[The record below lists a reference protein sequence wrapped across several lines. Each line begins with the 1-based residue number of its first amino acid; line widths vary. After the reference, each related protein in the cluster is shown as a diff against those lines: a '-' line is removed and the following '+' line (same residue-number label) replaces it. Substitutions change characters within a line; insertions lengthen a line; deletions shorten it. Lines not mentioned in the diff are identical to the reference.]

1 MASIL
6 IISFAFLIIEIVK
19 EGTAV
24 SVLESSSKDAQGL
37 SLKHSLKENKFCLQ
51 FTRALAMWMTTDFT
65 KLEGGLV
72 RTGKLAGMARPFRKA
87 K

>member
-6 IISFAFLIIEIVK
+6 KISFAFLIIEIVN

-37 SLKHSLKENKFCLQ
+37 SHQPLP
-51 FTRALAMWMTTDFT
+51 DT
-65 KLEGGLV
+65 K
-72 RTGKLAGMARPFRKA
+72 
-87 K
+87 

>member
-6 IISFAFLIIEIVK
+6 IISFTFLIIEIVK

-37 SLKHSLKENKFCLQ
+37 SLQPLP
-51 FTRALAMWMTTDFT
+51 D
-65 KLEGGLV
+65 
-72 RTGKLAGMARPFRKA
+72 RK
-87 K
+87 